1 MSKTYEVTIRTGGDN
16 TQVDIQQALTTEVSR
31 QATVAQQEY
40 LAALVGGVVDEK
52 CKKMKEGECDCDDP
66 DDCECGEDEEE
77 YDDEDLDE
85 ATFKKMDAKQFT
97 DLAVFKS
104 FVASY
109 QKDVDGIEVK
119 RQQLAGVWKWF
130 VYKDTDVIGTFDEGT
145 GRGYIMA
152 MVEGK

>member
-1 MSKTYEVTIRTGGDN
+1 MSKTYEVSISTDGDN
-16 TQVDIQQALTTEVSR
+16 IQADIQQALTTEVSR

-66 DDCECGEDEEE
+66 DDCECGEDGGD
-77 YDDEDLDE
+77 DDEDLDE